1 MSMRQPSPGA
11 QRIISKLVVNLIDG
25 PEVPIQRAEADVS
38 FEATDGPLGVA
49 RPDGS
54 MVFDESVGRA
64 LERAAE
70 PGRLSDQE
78 VADFRRAI
86 QVVAFT
92 ALNKRVEGAEIVLD
106 AEDEADQFVNV
117 GMREAYWAV
126 HGQRIAYNLSP
137 ELGGRLLDGNDI
149 PDHPAGREA
158 SLALAHQ
165 YAKAY
170 HELPDNAVRALL
182 KVPREQIFDK
192 VVDAA
197 MASHLGDRYDAVRE
211 PLAELRGTL
220 ASDLRTGFEALS
232 RESAGGNRELPDIPE
247 RVATLYARVDESA
260 RTVKETMTAVGLPQT
275 GERHAATARQ
285 HASST
290 GQTRNQT
297 GFGVRGGLGHG
308 G

>member
-1 MSMRQPSPGA
+1 MSGRQPSPGA

-25 PEVPIQRAEADVS
+25 PEVPISRADRGVS
-38 FEATDGPLGVA
+38 FEASGGPLGVA
-49 RPDGS
+49 GPDGS

-64 LERAAE
+64 VERAAE

-78 VADFRRAI
+78 VADLRRAI

-92 ALNKRVEGAEIVLD
+92 ALNKRVEGADIVLD

-137 ELGGRLLDGNDI
+137 ELGGRLLDLNDA
-149 PDHPAGREA
+149 PDHPAAREA

-170 HELPDNAVRALL
+170 HELPDGAVRALL
-182 KVPREQIFDK
+182 NVPRDQIFDK

-197 MASHLGDRYDAVRE
+197 MVSQLYDKYEAARE
-211 PLAELRGTL
+211 PLAELRGRL
-220 ASDLRTGFEALS
+220 ADDLRTGFQELA
-232 RESAGGNRELPDIPE
+232 RESAGGIRELPDVPA
-247 RVATLYARVDESA
+247 RVATLYARVEESA
-260 RTVKETMTAVGLPQT
+260 RTVKETMTAVGVPQA
-275 GERHAATARQ
+275 GERNGATARR
-285 HASST
+285 HVSST
-290 GQTRNQT
+290 GPTRSQT
-297 GFGVRGGLGHG
+297 GFGVRGGIG
-308 G
+308 